1 MSTTSSSVPR
11 RPTEEARI
19 EARSVNSAATGS
31 VGSALAANVACAAQQ
46 NSIKG
51 GQPSIVKPAKRLAP
65 SLRGARLH
73 ASCWRSLVKGLSLR
87 KRGEHLPE
95 SRLYGAV
102 SLLRYIYTAPGAGRS
117 RLTVIRTEFRVLTV

>member
-51 GQPSIVKPAKRLAP
+51 GQPSIVKPAN
-65 SLRGARLH
+65 
-73 ASCWRSLVKGLSLR
+73 
-87 KRGEHLPE
+87 
-95 SRLYGAV
+95 
-102 SLLRYIYTAPGAGRS
+102 
-117 RLTVIRTEFRVLTV
+117 